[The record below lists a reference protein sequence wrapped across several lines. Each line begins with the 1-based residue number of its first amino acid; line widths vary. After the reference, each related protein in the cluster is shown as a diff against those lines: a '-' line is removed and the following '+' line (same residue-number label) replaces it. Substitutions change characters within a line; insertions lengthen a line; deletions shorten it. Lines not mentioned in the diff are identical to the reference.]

1 MWRVGRSLLA
11 CHTPIPTLRKESETL
26 MRLIILIYTVVVL
39 TSTSV
44 FAGPVFD
51 AAKNG
56 DSATLARLLDD
67 GADVNEPNIMPPL
80 QIAAF
85 HGYVDVLKLLIERGA
100 DLDATSTML
109 GTALH
114 AASQKGYAE
123 AIEIMIRAGAD
134 PNSRNKDQFTALMI
148 AAMHGHAQAADAL
161 IGGAADVEA
170 IGFGRTNGTGGYG
183 NVNALHL
190 AKTSGH
196 AKVVE
201 MLEKAGAAAKPPLEV
216 AALIA
221 AADADLGRELA
232 MQRCGQC
239 HRIET
244 KSEVITANNQGL
256 SLVGVFGRQIGSRE
270 EFEYSEAMKE
280 TEGVWTEELLYS
292 FAVDAMLTIPG
303 TRMRWHDG
311 WTDEEVAHIV
321 AYFKSVAE

>member
-1 MWRVGRSLLA
+1 
-11 CHTPIPTLRKESETL
+11 
-26 MRLIILIYTVVVL
+26 MRLISLISVVLVL

-44 FAGPVFD
+44 LAGPVFD

-56 DSATLARLLDD
+56 DSATLTRLLDD
-67 GADVNEPNIMPPL
+67 GADVNEPNIIPPL

-85 HGYVDVLKLLIERGA
+85 HGYVDVLQLLIDSGA
-100 DLDATSTML
+100 DLEATSTML

-123 AIEIMIRAGAD
+123 AIEIMIEAGANS
-134 PNSRNKDQFTALMI
+134 NSRNNDQFTPLMI
-148 AAMHGHAQAADAL
+148 ASMHGHAQAADAL
-161 IGGAADVEA
+161 IAGAADVAA

-190 AKTSGH
+190 AKTNGY

-232 MQRCGQC
+232 MKRCGQC
-239 HRIET
+239 HRIEAE
-244 KSEVITANNQGL
+244 SEAITADNQGL
-256 SLVGVFGRQIGSRE
+256 LLVGVFGRQIGSRQD
-270 EFEYSEAMKE
+270 FEYSEAMKE
-280 TEGVWTEELLYS
+280 TEGIWTEELLYS